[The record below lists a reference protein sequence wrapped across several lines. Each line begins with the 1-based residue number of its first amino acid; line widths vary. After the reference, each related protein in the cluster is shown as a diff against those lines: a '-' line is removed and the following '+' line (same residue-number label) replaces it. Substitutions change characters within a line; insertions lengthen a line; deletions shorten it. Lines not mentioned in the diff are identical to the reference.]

1 MKNPIDPARE
11 QRELARLQR
20 EAQRPKGAHYLLFTM
35 IVLTIIYIVDE
46 ITSNVNS
53 AMQPYALFD
62 LFKIASRNVNAP
74 EYRTAIN
81 TVAPWQVA
89 SNLFLIVSPFYKA
102 LSDRFGRR
110 LFLMINTIGMGVGM
124 LVVMTSQSA
133 VQYIL
138 GMLFMMFF
146 TPNDMQVLYIMET
159 APKEKRATYSFVAK
173 GIALISVSLI
183 GVLSKVFL
191 REDVPTSWRMVY
203 LIPVVV
209 AIVVGAASYL
219 LMRETPV
226 FVEQRLAFL
235 SMTPEERQ
243 LRAAEDKKSGFDRG
257 LPVLRHHLL
266 HLLLRHGA
274 GGGHGHGAGGRRP
287 HHLPPGQRR
296 GHHHQRLLL
305 R

>member
-1 MKNPIDPARE
+1 MKDHFDPARE

-110 LFLMINTIGMGVGM
+110 LFLMMRPRRSGPPIA
-124 LVVMTSQSA
+124 SSPRASPSSA
-133 VQYIL
+133 C
-138 GMLFMMFF
+138 
-146 TPNDMQVLYIMET
+146 
-159 APKEKRATYSFVAK
+159 R
-173 GIALISVSLI
+173 
-183 GVLSKVFL
+183 
-191 REDVPTSWRMVY
+191 
-203 LIPVVV
+203 
-209 AIVVGAASYL
+209 
-219 LMRETPV
+219 
-226 FVEQRLAFL
+226 
-235 SMTPEERQ
+235 
-243 LRAAEDKKSGFDRG
+243 
-257 LPVLRHHLL
+257 
-266 HLLLRHGA
+266 
-274 GGGHGHGAGGRRP
+274 
-287 HHLPPGQRR
+287 
-296 GHHHQRLLL
+296 
-305 R
+305 